1 MLYQMHK
8 LCYRQIYEIVNE
20 SNSHDYRLKR
30 IIEFSLFIM
39 WILRII
45 MALFSFLIDYNNY
58 WLYDPHSQFIYNLN
72 EKLYVYYSTKALL
85 TLFVIMVA
93 LYIVFIHRTDSI
105 VYKIFDDFI
114 VINSQQIQQC
124 YHPMAIIE
132 NKLQLA
138 TFELKNLSHLTVR
151 TRSMIALTLTGM
163 DHFNYVAH
171 ILTFIFLLPILYFY
185 YFNTI
190 IHLDHWYQ
198 KLISWI
204 DLPTVIFMFFIT
216 ERLFLIGITFI
227 AINAISSKIQ
237 LEPIERFL
245 FKMANEK
252 HYMIIR
258 KCQLNHAVDW
268 RLAKILKL
276 HTLHCRNN
284 MIIFRKFWGRLVLL
298 WIAFGIP
305 LTASILFI
313 LIIKNP
319 TWIEQFCFTAILI
332 VHSAVIIQAHLIL
345 ARQTNQLH
353 RPKYHLTRIIPNITC
368 IKLKIRYD
376 DWHHR
381 LVCGNQ
387 QKYGS
392 TIPIIGTITRQLV
405 FEMIT
410 IYVGFL
416 LFLFQYLR
424 DIYQ

>member
-1 MLYQMHK
+1 
-8 LCYRQIYEIVNE
+8 
-20 SNSHDYRLKR
+20 
-30 IIEFSLFIM
+30 
-39 WILRII
+39 
-45 MALFSFLIDYNNY
+45 
-58 WLYDPHSQFIYNLN
+58 
-72 EKLYVYYSTKALL
+72 
-85 TLFVIMVA
+85 MVA

-132 NKLQLA
+132 NKLQCLYRQNLQQKYSSSSSSSSLCPPFKSIIEWYYWQKTRIQFYIELRHLNLKKVA